1 MLEKNYSK
9 STTWDVVGNVGR
21 FIKGVVMVFV
31 SDKKWEKSKTI
42 ILRITIE
49 LGEGVGL
56 NHKQ

>member
-1 MLEKNYSK
+1 MWLGTLVDS
-9 STTWDVVGNVGR
+9 S
-21 FIKGVVMVFV
+21 KGVVMVFV